1 MTDSQD
7 NSTQLNER
15 ILNSVRKH
23 ERIRKWVTWIAAVTG
38 LVLVSAGALLALS
51 YRTFIEPKQRELV
64 YDCNLYEKAASGA
77 TNTLASPA
85 PAGSEERRH
94 ASIERDL
101 AIMSHVLGLMTTYV
115 VSASVGLIGFGML
128 ITVLLVV
135 VTNRSTLRQISASLA
150 EISEQIR
157 KSQIS

>member
-23 ERIRKWVTWIAAVTG
+23 EQIRKWVTWIAAVTG
-38 LVLVSAGALLALS
+38 LMLVSAGMLLALS
-51 YRTFIEPKQRELV
+51 YRTFIEPKQKQLTE
-64 YDCNLYEKAASGA
+64 DFAFYEKAASGA
-77 TNTLASPA
+77 TNNLASPA

-94 ASIERDL
+94 ASNERAL
-101 AIMSHVLGLMTTYV
+101 AVMSQVLGQSTTYV
-115 VSASVGLIGFGML
+115 VSASVALIGFGML

-135 VTNRSTLRQISASLA
+135 VTYRSTLRQINANLA

-157 KSQIS
+157 KSQSP